1 METFLDYVVKGLVDR
16 PDAVTITTAD
26 RNGTTVYELRVHPTD
41 MGKIIGRQGAT
52 INAIRALLLVGSA
65 KRGLRC
71 TLEVIDEE
79 GPSAPREG
87 GSREAVEGAPAEP
100 GDLPPRRD
108 AVEGGAAPRS
118 ASSMGGRGYGGG
130 GARGPR
136 RSGGGGGGGGRGPR
150 RSGGG
155 GGGSRGG
162 GRGYGGGG
170 GGRGYGGGGG
180 GGGYGGGMP
189 REGHSQGGGY

>member
-16 PDAVTITTAD
+16 PDAVTITPAE
-26 RNGTTVYELRVHPTD
+26 RNGTTIYELRVHPTD

-71 TLEVIDEE
+71 SLEVIDEE
-79 GPSAPREG
+79 GGDRPPRTRSAD
-87 GSREAVEGAPAEP
+87 EGAPMEA

-108 AVEGGAAPRS
+108 DVPGGAAPRPIP
-118 ASSMGGRGYGGG
+118 ARGYGGG
-130 GARGPR
+130 GGAGRGR
-136 RSGGGGGGGGRGPR
+136 GGYGRSGGGGGGGGRGPR

-155 GGGSRGG
+155 GGG

-170 GGRGYGGGGG
+170 GGSRGYGGGGG
-180 GGGYGGGMP
+180 YSGGGSMP